1 MILAFLLAAAAP
13 PVAHPVRVQ
22 PGERHGCRVTPSN
35 KIIVQGGSPAAGGC
49 TPSPA
54 IGPKQ
59 DDPVSGG
66 HGAVALGTS
75 GGDPRTIGPKQDDP
89 VSGGHGA
96 LAIGPKQD
104 DPSPPPTASLTT
116 DACPSG

>member
-1 MILAFLLAAAAP
+1 MIAAILLAAAAP
-13 PVAHPVRVQ
+13 PTAAPQ
-22 PGERHGCRVTPSN
+22 PLIPRERHGCRVSPSN
-35 KIIVQGGSPAAGGC
+35 RIIVQGGSPVAGGG

-66 HGAVALGTS
+66 HGGVALGTS

-104 DPSPPPTASLTT
+104 DPSPPPTASLTAG
-116 DACPSG
+116 ACPSG